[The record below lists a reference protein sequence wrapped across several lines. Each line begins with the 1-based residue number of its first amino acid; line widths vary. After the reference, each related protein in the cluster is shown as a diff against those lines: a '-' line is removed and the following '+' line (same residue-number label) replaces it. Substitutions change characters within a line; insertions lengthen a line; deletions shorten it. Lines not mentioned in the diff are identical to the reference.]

1 VLLNLKIKMF
11 EKVCIMS
18 DETDIPSSDEIVD
31 SASYIIYVL
40 SLFIQYSNMSEFYNC
55 IRKYIN
61 SDEAKE
67 EAKVM
72 EKYNLPLDKT
82 IDEGR
87 DDIRDIYRDVNEVNL
102 TSSTGYRTINI
113 DASFSGGFGM
123 REPVKGMFTDLEL
136 EYLNEVYSDENRYSQ
151 TVIYVTQNIIRMS
164 RFENKK
170 EATYLNILTLNLA
183 FNMKNSD
190 LKNIRF
196 KNVLNDCLKELYN
209 KNEKKIET
217 RKKSFGF
224 YNYLIIGLLVCLY
237 GYFVY
242 ASMH

>member
-1 VLLNLKIKMF
+1 MF

-18 DETDIPSSDEIVD
+18 DKTDIPSSDEIVD
-31 SASYIIYVL
+31 STSYIIYVL

-55 IRKYIN
+55 ILKYMN
-61 SDEAKE
+61 LDEAKE

-82 IDEGR
+82 IDESR

-102 TSSTGYRTINI
+102 TGSTGYRTINI

-123 REPVKGMFTDLEL
+123 RESVKGMFTDLEL

-151 TVIYVTQNIIRMS
+151 TVIYMSQNIIRMS
-164 RFENKK
+164 RFENQK
-170 EATYLNILTLNLA
+170 EATYLNIFTLNLT
-183 FNMKNSD
+183 FNMSVSDSD
-190 LKNIRF
+190 LKSIRF
-196 KNVLNDCLKELYN
+196 RNVLSECLKELYN
-209 KNEKKIET
+209 KNEKAIET
-217 RKKSFGF
+217 KKKSSFSF
-224 YNYLIIGLLVCLY
+224 YNYLLVGLLVCLY